1 LRQDPDIIMV
11 GEIRDGETART
22 AVHTALT
29 GHLVFSTLHTTSAL
43 EAVLRLAD
51 MGVERYLIGA
61 TLRLIVGQRLVR
73 TVCRLCDGTG
83 SDCAAC
89 RGTGLNGRSV
99 IAEVLEVDTDLRERI
114 GLGELLP
121 ALREHCLSRG
131 FRPMADDA
139 AEKVD
144 WGVTTDEEVLRALCS

>member
-1 LRQDPDIIMV
+1 M
-11 GEIRDGETART
+11 IRVGETART
-22 AVHTALT
+22 AIHTALT

-73 TVCRLCDGTG
+73 TVCRSCDGADP
-83 SDCAAC
+83 DCAAC
-89 RGTGLNGRSV
+89 RGTGMSGRSV
-99 IAEVLEVDTDLRERI
+99 IAEVLEADAGFRERI
-114 GLGELLP
+114 SRSEPLE
-121 ALREHCLSRG
+121 ALREHCISRG

-144 WGVTTDEEVLRALCS
+144 WGVTTDEEVLKALCS